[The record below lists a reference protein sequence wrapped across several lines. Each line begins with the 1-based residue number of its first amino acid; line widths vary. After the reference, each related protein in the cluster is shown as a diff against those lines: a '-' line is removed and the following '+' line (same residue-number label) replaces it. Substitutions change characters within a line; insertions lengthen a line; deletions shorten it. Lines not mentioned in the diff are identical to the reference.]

1 MKDESEKADL
11 KLKIQKAEIMSSS
24 PITSWQIDG
33 ETIEA
38 VIDFNLLG
46 SKITAD
52 GDCSHE
58 IERRLYLGR
67 KAIINID
74 GILKTRDMILPAKVY
89 IVKAMVFSSS
99 LVWM

>member
-1 MKDESEKADL
+1 MASGPL
-11 KLKIQKAEIMSSS
+11 
-24 PITSWQIDG
+24 TSWQIEG
-33 ETIEA
+33 EKIEVVTA
-38 VIDFNLLG
+38 FTFLD
-46 SKITAD
+46 SKITDD
-52 GDCSHE
+52 GDCSHK
-58 IERRLYLGR
+58 IKRLFRLGR

>member
-1 MKDESEKADL
+1 MANRWGNNGNSKRFYFGRAL
-11 KLKIQKAEIMSSS
+11 KSLMV
-24 PITSWQIDG
+24 TVDG
-33 ETIEA
+33 
-38 VIDFNLLG
+38 N
-46 SKITAD
+46 
-52 GDCSHE
+52 CSHE

>member
-1 MKDESEKADL
+1 MASG
-11 KLKIQKAEIMSSS
+11 

-33 ETIEA
+33 ETMET
-38 VIDFNLLG
+38 VTDFIFLG